1 MAVYTRLTAQQF
13 DEVMKQYG
21 LGTLLEA
28 REIAEGVENSNYLIR
43 TQREGEAE
51 HRYIFTIFEKRVDSA
66 YLPFY
71 LGITEHL
78 ASRDIPTP
86 RPLHTP
92 DGDLCIEVAGKKAAI
107 VTFLTGKSTRS
118 IEVSQLLSLG
128 MVQAQM
134 HLAAADFPLSR
145 PNDLSVSGW
154 RRLIDATSGKADQI
168 MPGLSQLLA
177 EEYVFLAQHWPQDLP
192 QGVIHADMFPDNV
205 FFMGSDVSGVID
217 FYFACNDL
225 FMYDL
230 VITMNAWCFERDGS
244 FNLTKARGLLSAYHA
259 VRPLSDAEHMAL
271 PVLARG
277 AALRFLLTRAYDALH
292 RDPQALVTPKDP
304 MEYVRK
310 LRFHQHVKESCEY
323 GI

>member
-1 MAVYTRLTAQQF
+1 MAVYTRLTAAQF
-13 DEVMKQYG
+13 DDVMTQYG
-21 LGTLLEA
+21 LGVLLEA

-43 TQREGEAE
+43 TQRSGEAE
-51 HRYIFTIFEKRVDSA
+51 QHFIFTIFEKRVDSA

-78 ASRDIPTP
+78 ANSGIPTP
-86 RPLHTP
+86 RPLHTHS
-92 DGDLCIEVAGKKAAI
+92 GHVFVEIAGKKAAI

-118 IEVSQLLSLG
+118 IEVAQLLSLG
-128 MVQAQM
+128 AVQAKM
-134 HLAAADFPLSR
+134 HLAATDFTLTR
-145 PNDLSVSGW
+145 PNDLSLSGW
-154 RRLIDATSGKADQI
+154 QRLIDTISGEAEQI
-168 MPGLSQLLA
+168 IPGLPQLLA
-177 EEYVFLAQHWPQDLP
+177 QEYAFLAQHWPQDLP
-192 QGVIHADMFPDNV
+192 QGVIHADIFPDNV
-205 FFMGSDVSGVID
+205 FFIGTEVSGVID

-244 FNLTKARGLLSAYHA
+244 FNLTKARALLGAYHR
-259 VRPLSDAEHMAL
+259 VRPLSTTERAAL

-292 RDPQALVTPKDP
+292 RDPHALVTPKDP

-310 LRFHQHVKESCEY
+310 LRFHQQVKEACEY
-323 GI
+323 GL